1 MIRFL
6 IVLLIIACIAP
17 LVIKGPDSE
26 PIMTLDDWKIEWPAS
41 MSDLLP
47 VTAQDKVSSDKNVV
61 EPTTVYRW
69 QDENGRWHFST
80 VSPDTQAAEVME
92 LDGNINIMDAYVPR
106 ETAPDR
112 AHPKEEIVGAGSV
125 LASQQQVSEVME
137 TVNNLQTT
145 IDLRKADIDAIAQP
159 ALDNKKN

>member
-106 ETAPDR
+106 ETTPDR